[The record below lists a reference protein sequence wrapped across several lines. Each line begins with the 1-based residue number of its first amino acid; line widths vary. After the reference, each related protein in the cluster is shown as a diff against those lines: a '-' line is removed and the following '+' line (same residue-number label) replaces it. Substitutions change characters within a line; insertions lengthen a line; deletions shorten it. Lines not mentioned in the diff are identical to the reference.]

1 MSRLF
6 AVTTAFAFICH
17 VAAQHVAAQHV
28 AAQHVAAQHVAAQ
41 QGRAAEPADAPAAKI
56 DEFVTQN
63 WAAAKVQP
71 APAALDRDFARR
83 LYVDLVGRTPTLAE
97 MKTFLADG
105 RPNKRELLIDNLLS
119 SEDYV
124 QHFTDLF
131 DAVLMGRGDAGT
143 YGNREKNQWRG
154 WLERVF
160 RENRSWNQVVAEVL
174 LARPETAEDR
184 GSVWFLYERNNN
196 HQAIAEAV
204 APAFFGIRIECAQC
218 HDHMIASE
226 IEQSHYWGL
235 VAFFNRGKNT
245 NTKNGPGVS
254 ESAIGGFSDFANLEG
269 SSSPNLLTFLKA
281 ELIDESRPGKDE
293 KQEDVDDLYLA
304 AKLEGDPR
312 VPKFSRRAKFV
323 EGVTKEHPLLARAF
337 VNRMWAML
345 MGRGIVHPFDE
356 MDSQHDPSHPELLDW
371 LAQDFRDSQYDIR
384 RLVRMIVM
392 SRAYQLDSRPPAG
405 VEDPSLFAW
414 YIERPLTAEQL
425 ARSIQLTLRGEFR
438 NDSPLVNQLRQPLP
452 EVLPESINTTVAD
465 ALFLSN
471 NAALNGFIA
480 ESRGEG
486 HLLSQLPEI
495 GSDGERVTLLF
506 ETIFSRAP
514 AKTEAERIEQYVKQ
528 EAGPEASPDAT
539 LEVSADAGRS
549 ADRWQQVVWALVTS
563 AEFRFNH

>member
-1 MSRLF
+1 
-6 AVTTAFAFICH
+6 
-17 VAAQHVAAQHV
+17 
-28 AAQHVAAQHVAAQ
+28 
-41 QGRAAEPADAPAAKI
+41 
-56 DEFVTQN
+56 
-63 WAAAKVQP
+63 
-71 APAALDRDFARR
+71 
-83 LYVDLVGRTPTLAE
+83 